1 MFQTSNLLGNEKI
14 FYISVALLLCTFV
27 SFAWLVMPHPIIPV
41 VVAVLPIAVLVILK
55 YPSLMALLFLSF
67 SFFRIHEVFPVLMP
81 LKLPLL
87 LAVGTLV
94 SLGWN
99 LYVRKLGIFMARE
112 HKVFLMFLGVVTIGL
127 LFATNR
133 SVSMESYTGTF
144 IKIAIMVFA
153 LSWML
158 ITEKAYKLLN
168 IMVIGCGLLVSIKA
182 LYNKAHG
189 LEILEGT
196 RVTIGN
202 SFGSI
207 LGDPN
212 DLSLVL
218 LFPASFALAQVF
230 TPRTHWAI
238 RMIGLM
244 IFGLIVMAVIA
255 TQSRGGMLG
264 VLAVMTVFGSQ
275 AIRSKVALGLLSVVA
290 LLGLFAV
297 SGVADRQSGGG
308 HEVGIDESS
317 MGRLHAWAAA
327 SRMAVHNPFTGVGID
342 NFYQN
347 YFDYSNFWDGKNHA
361 VHSTWFG
368 VLAEAGILGFLVF
381 MTLVFMTGGKAYKTF
396 IMLKNDPNAPPVV
409 YATSWALL
417 SGLTGFCVSGT
428 FLTMGFHWPF
438 YIMLAVTLAL
448 HKYVSSNCFSK

>member
-1 MFQTSNLLGNEKI
+1 M
-14 FYISVALLLCTFV
+14 
-27 SFAWLVMPHPIIPV
+27 
-41 VVAVLPIAVLVILK
+41 ILR
-55 YPSLMALLFLSF
+55 L
-67 SFFRIHEVFPVLMP
+67 
-81 LKLPLL
+81 
-87 LAVGTLV
+87 
-94 SLGWN
+94 
-99 LYVRKLGIFMARE
+99 
-112 HKVFLMFLGVVTIGL
+112 
-127 LFATNR
+127 
-133 SVSMESYTGTF
+133 
-144 IKIAIMVFA
+144 
-153 LSWML
+153 
-158 ITEKAYKLLN
+158 
-168 IMVIGCGLLVSIKA
+168 IKA

-409 YATSWALL
+409 YATSLALL